1 VHGAGVLLT
10 EGCRGEGAILVNGLG
25 DRFMERYAPTLK
37 DLAPRDFISRC
48 MDQEIKEGR
57 GCGPNK
63 DHILLK
69 LDHLGAE
76 TIMKRLPSV
85 YEIGKDFANVDVT
98 KESIPV
104 VPTIHYQ
111 MGGIPTN
118 INGQVVVPKD
128 GIPNHAVNGLY
139 AIGECSCV
147 SVHGANRLGT
157 NSLLDL
163 LVFGKAAGDH
173 IVNSGLK
180 NKQHKTLPADAGR
193 NSLDRI
199 DRLNTNPAGEYAQ
212 IVADEIRATMQEHAA
227 VFRTQA
233 SMDTGAAKIAA
244 LRLRVNNIGLK
255 DNSKEF
261 NSARVEALEVANLI
275 EAAEATM
282 VSAAARHE
290 CRGAHTVADYE
301 NVEGCAN
308 GRNDKE
314 WHKHTLWYSEGN
326 RLDYKPVQMTPLT
339 VDSVPLKVRTF

>member
-1 VHGAGVLLT
+1 
-10 EGCRGEGAILVNGLG
+10 
-25 DRFMERYAPTLK
+25 
-37 DLAPRDFISRC
+37 
-48 MDQEIKEGR
+48 
-57 GCGPNK
+57 
-63 DHILLK
+63 
-69 LDHLGAE
+69 
-76 TIMKRLPSV
+76 
-85 YEIGKDFANVDVT
+85 
-98 KESIPV
+98 
-104 VPTIHYQ
+104 
-111 MGGIPTN
+111 
-118 INGQVVVPKD
+118 
-128 GIPNHAVNGLY
+128 
-139 AIGECSCV
+139 
-147 SVHGANRLGT
+147 
-157 NSLLDL
+157 LLDL

-193 NSLDRI
+193 NSLNRI